1 MRQRWW
7 QGLFCVGMALCLCG
21 CTSWWTTNSQPVQ
34 ERVLIDPGHGGMD
47 GGTQAEDGTL
57 EKHLNLDISLSLRD
71 MLAVC
76 GFPVEMT
83 RSSDVSIH
91 DPAANSVR
99 EKKVSDMRN
108 RLALY
113 EAAGLVISVHQ
124 NHFSQE
130 KYAGATV
137 YFSGNHPDSQKLGT
151 CVREELLRLLQ
162 PDNTRVMKKA
172 TDGIYLLYYTNRPAI
187 LVECGFLSNYAER
200 EQLKTKEYRQQMAFA
215 ILGGYLS
222 FLSQK

>member
-1 MRQRWW
+1 MRRWW
-7 QGLFCVGMALCLCG
+7 RGLFCAGMALCLCG
-21 CTSWWTTNSQPVQ
+21 CTAGQAADSRPVQ
-34 ERVLIDPGHGGMD
+34 GCILIDPGHGGMD

-83 RSSDVSIH
+83 RCSDVSIH
-91 DPAANSVR
+91 DPTAGSVR

-113 EAAGLVISVHQ
+113 ETAGLVISVHQ

-137 YFSGNHPDSQKLGT
+137 YYSGNHPDSQALAV

-162 PDNTRVMKKA
+162 PENHRELKKA
-172 TDGIYLLYYTNRPAI
+172 TDGIYLLYHTNRPAI
-187 LVECGFLSNYAER
+187 LVECGFLSNHAER
-200 EQLKTKEYRQQMAFA
+200 ERLKTTEYRQQMAFTV
-215 ILGGYLS
+215 LGGYFA